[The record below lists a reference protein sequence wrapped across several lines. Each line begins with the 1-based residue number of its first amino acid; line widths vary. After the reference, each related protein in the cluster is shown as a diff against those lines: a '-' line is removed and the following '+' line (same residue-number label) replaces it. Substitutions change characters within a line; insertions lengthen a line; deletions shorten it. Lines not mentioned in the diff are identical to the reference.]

1 MNSSFYMKGFKNYND
16 VYTYNENCLPCGVN
30 GCHNFHTWP
39 KEELDYVKYYTQLLK
54 MFETVLD
61 RKEGPG
67 KILVR
72 RINI

>member
-1 MNSSFYMKGFKNYND
+1 MIFTLVMKTVYHVVTMGATIFTLGLKKNSVILYII
-16 VYTYNENCLPCGVN
+16 
-30 GCHNFHTWP
+30 HNSC
-39 KEELDYVKYYTQLLK
+39 K

-72 RINI
+72 RMNK

>member
-1 MNSSFYMKGFKNYND
+1 MMFTLTMKTVYHVVSMGATIFTLGLKKNSVM
-16 VYTYNENCLPCGVN
+16 L
-30 GCHNFHTWP
+30 
-39 KEELDYVKYYTQLLK
+39 YYTQLLK